1 MKQHYD
7 ITGMTC
13 SACAAHVEKAARSVP
28 GVTEAQVNLLA
39 NKMTCEQADDQLTAQ
54 VIAAVQKAGYG
65 ASVPGAAAKQQP
77 GEDPAKKEYKSMKT
91 RLIVSLCFMIP
102 MMYLSM
108 GDMMHLP
115 LPWFFN
121 GMKYMLPNAFTQFLL
136 ALPVIFINRKFF
148 SNGFSVSLC
157 GSLTWIR

>member
-39 NKMTCEQADDQLTAQ
+39 NKMTCEQADNKLTAQ

-65 ASVPGAAAKQQP
+65 ASVPVRRRSSSP
-77 GEDPAKKEYKSMKT
+77 ERIRRRRNT
-91 RLIVSLCFMIP
+91 R
-102 MMYLSM
+102 
-108 GDMMHLP
+108 
-115 LPWFFN
+115 
-121 GMKYMLPNAFTQFLL
+121 A
-136 ALPVIFINRKFF
+136 
-148 SNGFSVSLC
+148 
-157 GSLTWIR
+157 

>member
-39 NKMTCEQADDQLTAQ
+39 NKMTCEQADDKLTAQ

-65 ASVPGAAAKQQP
+65 ASVPGAASAAP
-77 GEDPAKKEYKSMKT
+77 
-91 RLIVSLCFMIP
+91 
-102 MMYLSM
+102 
-108 GDMMHLP
+108 
-115 LPWFFN
+115 
-121 GMKYMLPNAFTQFLL
+121 
-136 ALPVIFINRKFF
+136 
-148 SNGFSVSLC
+148 GFSPTARRFRPLRVWFRYQPAPIAS
-157 GSLTWIR
+157 TMPR